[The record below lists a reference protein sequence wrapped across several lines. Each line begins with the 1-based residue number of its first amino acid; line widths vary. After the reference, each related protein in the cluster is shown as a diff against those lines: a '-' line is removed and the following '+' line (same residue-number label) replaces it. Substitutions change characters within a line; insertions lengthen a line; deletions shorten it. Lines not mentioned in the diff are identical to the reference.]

1 MANVSEDV
9 ARSLMSAYNAAW
21 KRVNGSSGKTAQGA
35 EAAYG
40 QAYQALVRAGLAPQ
54 IKQKYRRS

>member
-1 MANVSEDV
+1 MADADEVERRLRSNYNDAWRKV
-9 ARSLMSAYNAAW
+9 AS
-21 KRVNGSSGKTAQGA
+21 SSGKTAQGA

>member
-1 MANVSEDV
+1 MAKVDDDE
-9 ARSLMSAYNAAW
+9 ARRLMSAYNAAW
-21 KRVNGSSGKTAQGA
+21 KRVSVSTGKTAQGA